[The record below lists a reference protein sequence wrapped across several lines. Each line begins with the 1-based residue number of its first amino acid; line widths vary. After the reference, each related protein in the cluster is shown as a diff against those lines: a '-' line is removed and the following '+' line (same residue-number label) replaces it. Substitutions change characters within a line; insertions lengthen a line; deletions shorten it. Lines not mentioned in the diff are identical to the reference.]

1 MGKGDVNIIKNSL
14 PEDGFS
20 IVGVSNVR
28 KSYVL
33 GGIEIHVLSD
43 VNIKIERKEFLAIKS
58 PSSSGKST
66 SVNLVGCLGRYT
78 KGHVLVRYMD
88 LNRMSDPEFANL
100 QDLIIDFIFRRFN
113 LAPRLTAIQ
122 NILLSTFTNLRISID
137 TKKRARKSF
146 EIMELHGHTHQRS
159 RELSESQPEGISIT
173 NALISDHTI
182 LFADKIIRCLDSRT
196 FSDIF
201 CIFPRLNMKSGFSI
215 ITANNREITKCAGSV
230 YQIKDRITQYN

>member
-33 GGIEIHVLSD
+33 GGLEIHALSD

-78 KGHVLVRYMD
+78 EGHTLVRYMD
-88 LNRMSDPEFANL
+88 LNRMSDPEFANFR
-100 QDLIIDFIFRRFN
+100 DLVIGFVFRRFN

-122 NILLSTFTNLRISID
+122 NILLFTFASLRISID
-137 TKKRARKSF
+137 PKKRARKPF
-146 EIMELHGHTHQRS
+146 EIMELHGHKHQRS
-159 RELSESQPEGISIT
+159 RELSEGQSEEISIT
-173 NALISDHTI
+173 NTLISDNKI
-182 LFADKIIRCLDSRT
+182 LLEDKVIRVIDSRARI
-196 FSDIF
+196 DIF
-201 CIFPRLNMKSGFSI
+201 LHYFPLK
-215 ITANNREITKCAGSV
+215 
-230 YQIKDRITQYN
+230 YRI